1 MFRLDGKIALVTG
14 AGQNVGAGIARTL
27 AAQGAT
33 VVVNDYHPTRAE
45 TVCDEIRNA
54 GGKANVAAFDVT
66 DLNAVVEAFAGVA
79 KELGPVDILVNNA
92 GTGGAHGVM
101 KMAQFRDMPTDYWQ
115 GIIDVNLFGVQ
126 LPQLHPARIISTAT
140 LPDRRCWTW
149 IVVFEPGWYSN
160 WWMRS
165 TGEPGKPRISNSR
178 TR

>member
-1 MFRLDGKIALVTG
+1 MALGRLEVDKPRRCEFLLGLSRTDQESTFEYHDQRVLMHLMIIQPLALRE
-14 AGQNVGAGIARTL
+14 GQQDHPVG
-27 AAQGAT
+27 
-33 VVVNDYHPTRAE
+33 VVVGTEHPRR
-45 TVCDEIRNA
+45 V
-54 GGKANVAAFDVT
+54 
-66 DLNAVVEAFAGVA
+66 
-79 KELGPVDILVNNA
+79 
-92 GTGGAHGVM
+92 
-101 KMAQFRDMPTDYWQ
+101 
-115 GIIDVNLFGVQ
+115 DVNLFGVQ